1 MHLDMI
7 YISSTYG
14 AFTKI
19 EIETSQQMPNN
30 NLQIIF
36 SEL

>member
-1 MHLDMI
+1 MYLDMI
-7 YISSTYG
+7 YISNMYG

-30 NLQIIF
+30 LQIIF